1 VRPGEKLFEELVGED
16 ETLEPCGVEN
26 LRRVRPRRL
35 PAPPIFEKRLVELE
49 QLALQGDVK
58 SVVEVLRDVVPTFR
72 PAAPG
77 GI

>member
-1 VRPGEKLFEELVGED
+1 
-16 ETLEPCGVEN
+16 
-26 LRRVRPRRL
+26 VRPRRL

-72 PAAPG
+72 PAAPD
-77 GI
+77 GIRP